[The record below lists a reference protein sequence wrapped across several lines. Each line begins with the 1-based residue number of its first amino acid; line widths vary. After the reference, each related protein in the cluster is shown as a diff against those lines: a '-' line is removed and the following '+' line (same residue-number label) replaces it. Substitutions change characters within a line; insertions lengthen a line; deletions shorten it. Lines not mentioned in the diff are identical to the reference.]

1 MNLFK
6 ATIDQ
11 KVSRRWLY
19 IGLVVAA
26 VSVAL
31 IGFYVYKQSSTET
44 ATTTTPVIRRTINAN
59 VSATGAIKPMVGA
72 EVKVGSRISGRV
84 EKLLVSVG
92 SQVEKGQV
100 IVEIDARELTGNL
113 MKAQA
118 DIQLA
123 EARLD
128 SYLTGARKEERAI
141 AVATVQQATQ
151 NMEVSTANYK
161 RYLTLY
167 DAGAISKSQIEL
179 AEKEWIA
186 AKSQQ
191 EISNQQSQV
200 AQNKYLP
207 ADINMADAQVMQAR
221 ASLLN
226 SQTQLSYATIRSPI
240 SGTVASVTTQE
251 GETVSASNQAP
262 TFVTIVNLSQLQ
274 VDVYIDETDVGKIKV
289 GQKAGIVVDA
299 YPAKDFEGEVTAIS
313 PRATLVNNVVYY
325 IATVKLENLEG
336 LLKPDMTANVSILLE
351 QRPNVLAVPNLAIK
365 KENGKA
371 YVQVLVEGKVL
382 ARTVKL
388 GLKDQRFT
396 EVIEG
401 IGEGE
406 QVVLGGGTSTPA
418 ETTDKATKLPNMK

>member
-1 MNLFK
+1 M
-6 ATIDQ
+6 
-11 KVSRRWLY
+11 
-19 IGLVVAA
+19 AA
-26 VSVAL
+26 VSVA
-31 IGFYVYKQSSTET
+31 IISFYLSKQPSTEA
-44 ATTTTPVIRRTINAN
+44 ATTTAAVIRKTINAS

-72 EVKVGSRISGRV
+72 EVKVGSRISGKV

-92 SQVEKGQV
+92 SQVEKDQV
-100 IVEIDARELTGNL
+100 IVEIDARELTGNV
-113 MKAQA
+113 MKSQA
-118 DIQLA
+118 DVQLA

-151 NMEVSTANYK
+151 SMEVSKANYA

-167 DAGAISKSQIEL
+167 DAGAVSKAQMEV

-191 EISNQQSQV
+191 EISSQQSEV

-207 ADINMADAQVMQAR
+207 ADIRMADAQVMQAR

-226 SQTQLSYATIRSPI
+226 AQTQLSYATIRSPI

-289 GQKAGIVVDA
+289 GQKASIVVDA
-299 YPAKDFEGEVTAIS
+299 YPSKDFEGEVTAIS

-336 LLKPDMTANVSILLE
+336 LLKPDMTANVGIVLE
-351 QRPNVLAVPNLAIK
+351 QRPNVLVVPNPAIK
-365 KENGKA
+365 KEDGKA
-371 YVQVLVEGKVL
+371 YVQVLVDGKVL
-382 ARTVKL
+382 TRTVKL
-388 GLKDQRFT
+388 GRKDQRVT
-396 EVIEG
+396 EVMEG
-401 IGEGE
+401 VREGE
-406 QVVLGGGTSTPA
+406 QVVLGGAPFTPA
-418 ETTDKATKLPNMK
+418 ETADKATKLPSMK